1 VCEFKVFLD
10 GEKVAEDV
18 IYAKVEGHT
27 VTLRDIIGRPVVLD
41 SVKIVEVDVVSTRLV
56 LSHTN

>member
-1 VCEFKVFLD
+1 MCEFKVFLD

-27 VTLRDIIGRPVVLD
+27 VTLRDIIGRPIVLD

-56 LSHTN
+56 LSHTK